1 MSDNE
6 IKILG
11 YALCQKDRNRN
22 GGGVVLYIR
31 DCFSFIE
38 RKELIPNQLEMVCI
52 EICRKYGKPFL
63 ISAWYRPPISNIDL
77 FDSFEMFID
86 KCEIESKELLV
97 LGDLNCDWNKTPLDS
112 YTQKVKNICVLYQL
126 SHPRWLINNLTKSLA
141 TQIDLILA
149 NNPKASPIME

>member
-1 MSDNE
+1 MILEKNPLDVLAINESKIDDSISDNE
-6 IKILG
+6 IKIPG
-11 YALCQKDRNRN
+11 YALCRKDRNRN

-63 ISAWYRPPISNIDL
+63 ISAWYRPPNSNIDL
-77 FDSFEMFID
+77 FDSFEMFIN

-112 YTQKVKNICVLYQL
+112 HTQKLKNICVLYQL
-126 SHPRWLINNLTKSLA
+126 NVKLLMSQRG
-141 TQIDLILA
+141 
-149 NNPKASPIME
+149 